1 MHSEAQALRLF
12 VEQEWIA
19 FRVNDSIFRTP
30 KQDFYEA
37 LMECEEA
44 VKEGLVQFA
53 SLPIP
58 SVEQKLKKPEP
69 KKRRVVRA
77 VNNTPGSRG
86 VKIYLSSDEAR
97 WLGIEHGS
105 PVEIIPATI
114 DGESALIIKRAI
126 QK

>member
-1 MHSEAQALRLF
+1 MHSESQALRLF

-19 FRVNDSIFRTP
+19 FRVNDSIFRAS
-30 KQDFYEA
+30 KQDFYET

-44 VKEGLVQFA
+44 VNEGLVQFA

-58 SVEQKLKKPEP
+58 SVEQKLRKPEP

-77 VNNTPGSRG
+77 VNNPRSKG
-86 VKIYLSSDEAR
+86 VKIYLSSEEAR

-105 PVEIIPATI
+105 WVEIISATI
-114 DGESALIIKRAI
+114 DGESALIIKAI
-126 QK
+126 QE

>member
-1 MHSEAQALRLF
+1 MHSESQALRLF

-77 VNNTPGSRG
+77 ANNSRG
-86 VKIYLSSDEAR
+86 VKIYLSTGEAR
-97 WLGIEHGS
+97 WLGIGHGS
-105 PVEIIPATI
+105 PVEIIPTTI
-114 DGESALIIKRAI
+114 DGENALILKAARKI
-126 QK
+126 